1 MKLRYDRK
9 YIKWQYAHVLF
20 ILTISFSASLFSCG
34 TVRKI
39 DIPFLDKNPTTDQ
52 EKIVSVLDT
61 LEKLIER
68 KQVKRVMDHVS
79 IEYRDEQNRKYNDI
93 REYLQSIVRDYRVI
107 RITRA
112 TPEIKIEGNTAT
124 VLDTFG
130 TIAEPY
136 NSVQGVP
143 VNVQGKVIITLQKE
157 PDGWK
162 IKSWSPLL

>member
-1 MKLRYDRK
+1 MELGKSKRYK
-9 YIKWQYAHVLF
+9 KSIFSIIIFVFSIFMSLYF
-20 ILTISFSASLFSCG
+20 ISCG
-34 TVRKI
+34 TVKKI
-39 DIPFLDKNPTTDQ
+39 DIPFIDRNPLTER
-52 EKIVSVLDT
+52 EKIVVVLDT
-61 LEKLIER
+61 VEKLIER
-68 KQVKRVMDHVS
+68 KQIKKVMDYVS

-112 TPEIKIEGNTAT
+112 TPEIQIEGNKAT

-130 TIAEPY
+130 TVAEPY
-136 NSVQGVP
+136 NPVQGVP
-143 VNVQGKVIITLQKE
+143 VNIQGKVIITLQKE